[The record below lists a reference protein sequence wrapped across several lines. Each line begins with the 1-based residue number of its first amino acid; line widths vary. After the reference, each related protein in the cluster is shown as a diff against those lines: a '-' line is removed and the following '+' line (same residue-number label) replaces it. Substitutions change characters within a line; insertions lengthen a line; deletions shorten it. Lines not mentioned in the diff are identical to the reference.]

1 MRAALHW
8 IVLILLLSG
17 AGLLAGGPG
26 TATFTLSALMLG
38 VGVLAGVVVLMV
50 IRRSQRE

>member
-8 IVLILLLSG
+8 IVLIVLLSG

-26 TATFTLSALMLG
+26 TAAFTLSTLMLG
-38 VGVLAGVVVLMV
+38 VGVLAGAVLLTV
-50 IRRSQRE
+50 IRRSRGE